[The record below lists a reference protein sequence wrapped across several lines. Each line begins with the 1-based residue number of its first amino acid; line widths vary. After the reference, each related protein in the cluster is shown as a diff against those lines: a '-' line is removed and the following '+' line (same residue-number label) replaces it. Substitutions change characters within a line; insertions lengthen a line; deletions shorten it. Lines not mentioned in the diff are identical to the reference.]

1 MTDQAGS
8 TVQAKAGD
16 LTGPLTPEGHALLDI
31 LSRHLPGMASGAA
44 EHDRKATFPLDAVQR
59 LGADGVLGATVPREL
74 GGLGV
79 SSVHDVCLA
88 VKRIA
93 EADASVAL
101 SLHMQ
106 FSRGITMSYE
116 REHGTDTG
124 RALAERLLR
133 LMGTEGALISGAL
146 KDAGVTT
153 ELVPA
158 DDGGWRLTGRKILV
172 SMAPFATHCVVAAQT
187 RPASGPPLIASAFLP
202 ADAPGL
208 KAPDNWNGMGMRA
221 SASTEVVFQ
230 DCPVP
235 AADVFLRGP
244 VGVRND
250 AAMAGQ
256 TVSSIGL
263 LGVYAGIAQAA
274 RDLAVAGIARR
285 GGQPPA
291 AVRTLVAELDVKLY
305 TLRTALA
312 AALTNADHHAHRT
325 TDDPDERGRLM
336 MAPFQYAKLVVN
348 RTAASIVEDCMTLV
362 GGASFTANHPLSR
375 HYRDVRAGWFMQPF
389 TYAEAVDHLSAYALG
404 TDREG
409 SAS

>member
-1 MTDQAGS
+1 MTDQAGG
-8 TVQAKAGD
+8 THRAWTGD
-16 LTGPLTPEGHALLDI
+16 LSRPLTPEGDALLDI
-31 LSRHLPGMASGAA
+31 LSRHLPDLASGAT
-44 EHDRKATFPLDAVQR
+44 EHDRDGSFPLEAFRR
-59 LGADGVLGATVPREL
+59 LGSDGVLGATVPREF

-116 REHGTDTG
+116 REHGSDTG
-124 RALAERLLR
+124 RALAGRLLR
-133 LMGTEGALISGAL
+133 LMGREGALVSGAL

-153 ELVPA
+153 ELAPA
-158 DDGGWRLTGRKILV
+158 ADGGWRLTGRKILV
-172 SMAPFATHCVVAAQT
+172 SMAPFATHFVVAAQT
-187 RPASGPPLIASAFLP
+187 RPTAGPSLLASAFLP

-221 SASTEVVFQ
+221 SASTEVVLQ

-235 AADVFLRGP
+235 ATDVFLRGP
-244 VGVRND
+244 VGLRDD
-250 AAMAGQ
+250 AAMAGR

-274 RDLAVAGIARR
+274 RDFAVAGVARR
-285 GGQPPA
+285 GGQPAA
-291 AVRTLVAELDVKLY
+291 AVRTLVAEIDVKLY
-305 TLRTALA
+305 TLRATLA
-312 AALTNADHHAHRT
+312 AALTNADHHARRT
-325 TDDPDERGRLM
+325 ADDPGERGRLM

-362 GGASFTANHPLSR
+362 GGASFNANHPLSR
-375 HYRDVRAGWFMQPF
+375 HYRDVRAGWFMQPL
-389 TYAEAVDHLSAYALG
+389 TYADAVDHLSAHAFG
-404 TDREG
+404 SDRAG
-409 SAS
+409 GAT

>member
-1 MTDQAGS
+1 MTDQADS
-8 TVQAKAGD
+8 THRAMAGA
-16 LTGPLTPEGHALLDI
+16 LTEPLTPQGHALLEI
-31 LSRHLPGMASGAA
+31 LDRHLPGMASGTTA
-44 EHDRKATFPLDAVQR
+44 HDRDGTFPLDVFQR
-59 LGADGVLGATVPREL
+59 LGDDGVLGATVPPEL

-93 EADASVAL
+93 ETDASVAL

-116 REHGTDTG
+116 REHGTGTG
-124 RALAERLLR
+124 PALAERLLR
-133 LMGTEGALISGAL
+133 LMGTKKALISGAL

-158 DDGGWRLTGRKILV
+158 ADGGWRLTGRKILV
-172 SMAPFATHCVVAAQT
+172 SMAPFATHFVVAAQT
-187 RPASGPPLIASAFLP
+187 RPTSGNPLTASAFLP
-202 ADAPGL
+202 AGTPGL

-221 SASTEVVFQ
+221 SASTEVLLQ

-235 AADVFLRGP
+235 ASDVFVRGP
-244 VGVRND
+244 AGVRND

-274 RDLAVAGIARR
+274 RDFTVTGIARH
-285 GGQPPA
+285 GGEPAA
-291 AVRTLVAELDVKLY
+291 AVRTLIAELDVKLY

-312 AALTNADHHAHRT
+312 AALAHTDHHAHRT
-325 TDDPDERGRLM
+325 TGDPDERGRLM
-336 MAPFQYAKLVVN
+336 MAPFQYAKLIVN

-362 GGASFTANHPLSR
+362 GGASFTADHPLSR

-389 TYAEAVDHLSAYALG
+389 TYADAIDHLSAHALG
-404 TDREG
+404 TDTAG
-409 SAS
+409 GTP

>member
-1 MTDQAGS
+1 MT
-8 TVQAKAGD
+8 AGD
-16 LTGPLTPEGHALLDI
+16 LTEPRTPEGHALLEV
-31 LSRHLPGMASGAA
+31 LGRHLPDLAAGAA
-44 EHDRKATFPLDAVQR
+44 EHDRNAAFPLDAVR
-59 LGADGVLGATVPREL
+59 RMGADGVLGATVPREF

-93 EADASVAL
+93 EADAAVAL

-116 REHGTDTG
+116 REHGTGTG

-133 LMGTEGALISGAL
+133 LMGTERALISGAL

-158 DDGGWRLTGRKILV
+158 EDGGWRLTGRKILV
-172 SMAPFATHCVVAAQT
+172 SMAPFATHVVVAAQT
-187 RPASGPPLIASAFLP
+187 RPASGPARLASAFLP
-202 ADAPGL
+202 ADTPGL
-208 KAPDNWNGMGMRA
+208 KAPDTWDGMGMRA
-221 SASTEVVFQ
+221 SASTEVVFE

-274 RDLAVAGIARR
+274 RDFAVAGIARR
-285 GGQPPA
+285 GGRPAA

-325 TDDPDERGRLM
+325 TADPDERGRLM

-348 RTAASIVEDCMTLV
+348 RTAADIVEDSMTLM
-362 GGASFTANHPLSR
+362 GGASFTTGHPLSR

-389 TYAEAVDHLSAYALG
+389 TYADAVDHLSAYALG
-404 TDREG
+404 TDPEG
-409 SAS
+409 STS

>member
-1 MTDQAGS
+1 MTEQADS
-8 TVQAKAGD
+8 TGRASAGT
-16 LTGPLTPEGHALLDI
+16 LAGPLTPEGHALLEI
-31 LSRHLPGMASGAA
+31 LGRHLPGMASAA
-44 EHDRKATFPLDAVQR
+44 TGHDRDGTFPLDAFQR
-59 LGADGVLGATVPREL
+59 LAADGVLGATVPREF

-79 SSVHDVCLA
+79 RSLHDVCLA

-116 REHGTDTG
+116 REHGSDTG

-133 LMGTEGALISGAL
+133 LMGTEKALISGAL

-158 DDGGWRLTGRKILV
+158 ADGGWRLVGRKILV
-172 SMAPFATHCVVAAQT
+172 SMAPFATHFVVAAQT
-187 RPASGPPLIASAFLP
+187 RPTSGRPLLASAFLP
-202 ADAPGL
+202 ADALGL

-221 SASTEVVFQ
+221 SASTEVLFQ

-274 RDLAVAGIARR
+274 RDFTVAGITRR
-285 GGQPPA
+285 GGQPAA

-312 AALTNADHHAHRT
+312 AALTSTDHYAHRT
-325 TDDPDERGRLM
+325 TDDPGERGRLM
-336 MAPFQYAKLVVN
+336 MAPFQYAKLIVN

-362 GGASFTANHPLSR
+362 GGASFTAHHPLSR

-389 TYAEAVDHLSAYALG
+389 TYADAVDHLSAYALG
-404 TDREG
+404 TDGEG
-409 SAS
+409 GAS

>member
-1 MTDQAGS
+1 MTDQAGG
-8 TVQAKAGD
+8 TPRAGTGD
-16 LTGPLTPEGHALLDI
+16 LSRPLTPEGDALLDI
-31 LSRHLPGMASGAA
+31 LSRHLPDLASGAA
-44 EHDRKATFPLDAVQR
+44 EHDRDGSFPLDAFRR
-59 LGADGVLGATVPREL
+59 LGADGVLGATVPREF

-124 RALAERLLR
+124 RALAGRLLR
-133 LMGTEGALISGAL
+133 LMGREGALVSGAL

-158 DDGGWRLTGRKILV
+158 ADGGWRLTGRKILV
-172 SMAPFATHCVVAAQT
+172 SMAPFATHFVVAAQT
-187 RPASGPPLIASAFLP
+187 RPTAGPSLLASAFLP

-235 AADVFLRGP
+235 ATDVFLRGP
-244 VGVRND
+244 VGLRND

-274 RDLAVAGIARR
+274 RDFAVAGVARR
-285 GGQPPA
+285 GGQPA

-312 AALTNADHHAHRT
+312 AALTNADHHARRT
-325 TDDPDERGRLM
+325 ADDPGERGRLM

-389 TYAEAVDHLSAYALG
+389 TYADAVDHLSAHALG

-409 SAS
+409 GAT

>member
-1 MTDQAGS
+1 MT
-8 TVQAKAGD
+8 AGD
-16 LTGPLTPEGHALLDI
+16 LTEPRTPEGHALLEV
-31 LSRHLPGMASGAA
+31 LGRHLPDLAAGAA
-44 EHDRKATFPLDAVQR
+44 EHDRNAAFPLDAVR
-59 LGADGVLGATVPREL
+59 RMGADGVLGATVPREF

-79 SSVHDVCLA
+79 TSVHDVCLA

-93 EADASVAL
+93 EADAAVAL

-116 REHGTDTG
+116 REHGSGTG

-133 LMGTEGALISGAL
+133 LMGTERALISGAL

-172 SMAPFATHCVVAAQT
+172 SMAPFATHVVVAAQT
-187 RPASGPPLIASAFLP
+187 RPASGPARIASAFLP
-202 ADAPGL
+202 ADTPGL
-208 KAPDNWNGMGMRA
+208 KAPDTWDGMGMRA
-221 SASTEVVFQ
+221 SASTEVVFE

-274 RDLAVAGIARR
+274 RDFAVAGIARR
-285 GGQPPA
+285 GGQPAA

-325 TDDPDERGRLM
+325 TADPDERGRLM

-348 RTAASIVEDCMTLV
+348 RTAAAIVEDSMTLM
-362 GGASFTANHPLSR
+362 GGASFTTGHPLSR

-389 TYAEAVDHLSAYALG
+389 TYADAVDHLSAHALG
-404 TDREG
+404 TDPEG
-409 SAS
+409 STS

>member
-1 MTDQAGS
+1 MTDQADG
-8 TVQAKAGD
+8 TAVTTAGLLD
-16 LTGPLTPEGHALLDI
+16 EPLTPEGRALLDV
-31 LSRHLPGMASGAA
+31 LHRHLPAIASDATG
-44 EHDRKATFPLDAVQR
+44 HDRAGTFPLDTFRR
-59 LGADGVLGATVPREL
+59 LAGDGVLGATVPREF

-101 SLHMQ
+101 ALHMQ

-116 REHGTDTG
+116 RAHAAGTG

-133 LMGTEGALISGAL
+133 LMGEEKALISGAL
-146 KDAGVTT
+146 KDAGTTT

-158 DDGGWRLTGRKILV
+158 ADGGWRLTGRKILV
-172 SMAPFATHCVVAAQT
+172 SMAPYATHFVVAART
-187 RPASGPPLIASAFLP
+187 RPASGPPRLASAFLP

-221 SASTEVVFQ
+221 SASTEVVLQ

-244 VGVRND
+244 AGVRND

-274 RDLAVAGIARR
+274 RDFAVAGVVRR

-291 AVRTLVAELDVKLY
+291 AVRTLVAEVDVKLY

-312 AALTNADHHAHRT
+312 AALTNADRHARRT
-325 TDDPDERGRLM
+325 ADDPDERGRLM

-348 RTAASIVEDCMTLV
+348 RTAAAVVEDCMTLV
-362 GGASFTANHPLSR
+362 GGASFTTDHPLSR

-389 TYAEAVDHLSAYALG
+389 TYADAVDHLSAHALG
-404 TDREG
+404 TGAEG
-409 SAS
+409 GAA